1 MLEEGKPLSE
11 YGVAEADMFVVM
23 VNKAKPKAAAEPTP
37 DAAPTA
43 IAPTAPAAAAAA
55 PAPAPSAAPSSGS
68 GAAPSV
74 DSSASTM
81 VLGEAMEATVAQIM
95 EMGFERDQVMKAM
108 RAAYMNPDRAVEYL
122 MTGIPD
128 HSDAPA
134 APGGRGG
141 GGGSSSDEGGAVD
154 PALMAALQQQ
164 MLGGQVPVVR
174 LPRGRSRLV
183 LCFLAVSNS
192 CRSGFWIKKVKFALG
207 CLLIAKSC
215 RGQQE
220 SSGEGGRG
228 GGPLDFLRSDPQFN
242 ILRSLVQV
250 HPVS

>member
-37 DAAPTA
+37 DAAPQA

-174 LPRGRSRLV
+174 LPRCRSRLV
-183 LCFLAVSNS
+183 LCFLAVRVLN
-192 CRSGFWIKKVKFALG
+192 V
-207 CLLIAKSC
+207 
-215 RGQQE
+215 
-220 SSGEGGRG
+220 GRFG
-228 GGPLDFLRSDPQFN
+228 LR
-242 ILRSLVQV
+242 
-250 HPVS
+250 

>member
-1 MLEEGKPLSE
+1 
-11 YGVAEADMFVVM
+11 MFVVM

-37 DAAPTA
+37 DAAPKA

-68 GAAPSV
+68 GAVPSV

-141 GGGSSSDEGGAVD
+141 GGSSSSGDEGGAVD

-192 CRSGFWIKKVKFALG
+192 CWSGFWIKKVEFALG
-207 CLLIAKSC
+207 CLLIAKSVAGNRSR
-215 RGQQE
+215 RG
-220 SSGEGGRG
+220 RVVAVAV
-228 GGPLDFLRSDPQFN
+228 PWIFCAV
-242 ILRSLVQV
+242 ILNSTCSEVLSKCIR
-250 HPVS
+250 